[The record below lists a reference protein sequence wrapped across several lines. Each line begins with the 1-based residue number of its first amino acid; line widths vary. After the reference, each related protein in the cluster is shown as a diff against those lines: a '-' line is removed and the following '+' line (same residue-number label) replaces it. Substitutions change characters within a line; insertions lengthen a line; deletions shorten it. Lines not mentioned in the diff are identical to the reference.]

1 MHGSAARGIAI
12 PFAQPTPPP
21 TLPVYTRPSSLSF
34 SLFHPLPSPSP
45 SPTTVTAL
53 HTVSAH
59 RHRGHVHAAD
69 AYREPETKFSAT
81 SPPSMLPIT
90 QCSKLND
97 RDSFFDSRCTI
108 PREKKEG
115 ERYRE
120 VRGTGLLGG
129 GYQDRVVI
137 IDL

>member
-1 MHGSAARGIAI
+1 MSPLYAWERSTWDRHPFRATNPTADIAGVHTA
-12 PFAQPTPPP
+12 F
-21 TLPVYTRPSSLSF
+21 LSLSF
-34 SLFHPLPSPSP
+34 SLFHPLPFPSP

-90 QCSKLND
+90 RCSKLND
-97 RDSFFDSRCTI
+97 RDSFFDSHCTI

-120 VRGTGLLGG
+120 VRGLG
-129 GYQDRVVI
+129 VVDI
-137 IDL
+137 RSCNN